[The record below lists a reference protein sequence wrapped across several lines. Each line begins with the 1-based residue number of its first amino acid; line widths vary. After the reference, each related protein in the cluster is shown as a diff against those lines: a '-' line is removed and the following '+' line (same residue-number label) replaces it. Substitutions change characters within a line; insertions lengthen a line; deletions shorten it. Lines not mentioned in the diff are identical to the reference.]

1 MRVFQFASAR
11 TWSRSALT
19 PHDINRVLE
28 RVAEGT
34 DTGNLVVSL
43 YLLPGIH
50 ASRGTAYVHRWMTPD
65 DFTTGRGNWNCTL
78 RFGAPDSLP
87 DRFKLIRMRLD
98 PDPATYPRD
107 ERDGYRWLF
116 RYGAFHDHLA
126 TLFGHELHHFR
137 RHHLG
142 MHPRAGEHAAN
153 RWALEQAVRLGY
165 DVRGKPGPPARRRPV
180 SQLSGLFA
188 GRRKKTD
195 PYAALR
201 RLKAGERIR
210 IDRDPRNRYAGE
222 PAELVRPVRSNA
234 KRMVIRTRD
243 GMIWRWPLAWVGVF
257 EPAGT
262 PTFFNEH
269 TIENQKNLSK
279 PQRFR

>member
-19 PHDINRVLE
+19 REGIGRVLE

-34 DTGNLVVSL
+34 DTRDLVVAL

-65 DFTTGRGNWNCTL
+65 DFTTGRGNWKFTQ
-78 RFGAPDSLP
+78 RFGAADGLP

-116 RYGAFHDHLA
+116 RYGAFDDHLA
-126 TLFGHELHHFR
+126 ALFGHELHHFR

-153 RWALEQAVRLGY
+153 RWALEHAVRLGY
-165 DVRGKPGPPARRRPV
+165 NVRGKPGQPARRRPV
-180 SQLSGLFA
+180 PPLSGLFA
-188 GRRKKTD
+188 GWRRKTD

-201 RLKAGERIR
+201 RLRAGERIR
-210 IDRDPRNRYAGE
+210 IDRDPRNRYTGE
-222 PAELVRPVRSNA
+222 PAELVRPVRANA
-234 KRMVIRTRD
+234 KRMVIRTSD
-243 GMIWRWPLAWVGVF
+243 GLIWRWPLAWVSVF

-262 PTFFNEH
+262 ISLFE
-269 TIENQKNLSK
+269 KNAFEK
-279 PQRFR
+279 RGN

>member
-1 MRVFQFASAR
+1 MRVFQFASPR

-19 PHDINRVLE
+19 QDEISRVLE
-28 RVAEGT
+28 HVAEGT
-34 DTGNLVVSL
+34 DTRDLVVSL

-65 DFTTGRGNWNCTL
+65 AFTTGRGNWKFTL
-78 RFGAPDSLP
+78 RFGAADGLP

-116 RYGAFHDHLA
+116 RYGGFHDHLA
-126 TLFGHELHHFR
+126 ALFGHELHHFR

-153 RWALEQAVRLGY
+153 RWALEHAVRLGY
-165 DVRGKPGPPARRRPV
+165 DVHGKPGQPARRRPV
-180 SQLSGLFA
+180 SMLSGLFA
-188 GRRKKTD
+188 GLRKKTD
-195 PYAALR
+195 PYGTLR
-201 RLKAGERIR
+201 RLKRGERVR
-210 IDRDPRNRYAGE
+210 IDRDPRNRYTGE

-234 KRMVIRTRD
+234 ERMVIRTMD
-243 GMIWRWPLAWVGVF
+243 GMIWRWPLAWVSVF

-262 PTFFNEH
+262 LSLFEEH
-269 TIENQKNLSK
+269 AFEKHEGGSK
-279 PQRFR
+279 SPDS